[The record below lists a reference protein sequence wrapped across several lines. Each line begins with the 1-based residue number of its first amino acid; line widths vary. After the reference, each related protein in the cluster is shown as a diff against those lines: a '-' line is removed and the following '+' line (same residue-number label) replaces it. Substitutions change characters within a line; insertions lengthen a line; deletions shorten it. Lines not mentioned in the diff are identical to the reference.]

1 MTTLLRTIEF
11 LSLSLWVGADAFLS
25 FVVAPG
31 AFAVLASRDQAGAM
45 VGYSLY
51 RMHFAGVICGLV
63 FLVAR
68 VVRSRSVGS
77 LVAPAALC
85 VVLMIALTVISV
97 HAVSPRMAEL
107 RGKMGS
113 IERATASSQG
123 TDNPLLAEFGKLHR
137 VSVMLEGGVLLAG
150 LAGMYFMVREMGR
163 V

>member
-1 MTTLLRTIEF
+1 MSTVLRTIEF
-11 LSLSLWVGADAFLS
+11 LSLSLWLGADAFLS

-68 VVRSRSVGS
+68 AVRTRGIGS
-77 LVAPAALC
+77 LAGAAALC
-85 VVLMIALTVISV
+85 VVLMIALTVISQ
-97 HAVSPRMAEL
+97 HAVSPRMAVL

-123 TDNPLLAEFGKLHR
+123 TDNPMLAEFGKLHR

-150 LAGMYFMVREMGR
+150 LAGMWFMVREMGR

>member
-1 MTTLLRTIEF
+1 
-11 LSLSLWVGADAFLS
+11 LS

-45 VGYSLY
+45 VGYALW
-51 RMHFAGVICGLV
+51 RMHFAGVVCGVV

-68 VVRSRSVGS
+68 VVRTRGIGS
-77 LVAPAALC
+77 LAGAAALC
-85 VVLMIALTVISV
+85 VVLMIALTVISQ
-97 HAVSPRMAEL
+97 HAVSPRMAVL
-107 RGKMGS
+107 RVQMGS

-150 LAGMYFMVREMGR
+150 LAGMWFMVREMGR

>member
-1 MTTLLRTIEF
+1 MTTVLRTIEF
-11 LSLSLWVGADAFLS
+11 LSLSLWLGADAFLS
-25 FVVAPG
+25 LVVAPG
-31 AFAVLASRDQAGAM
+31 AFAVLASRDPAGTM
-45 VGYSLY
+45 VGYALW
-51 RMHFAGVICGLV
+51 RMHCAGVVCGLV

-68 VVRSRSVGS
+68 GVRTRSMGS
-77 LVAPAALC
+77 LAGPAALC
-85 VVLMIALTVISV
+85 VVSIIALTVISQ

-123 TDNPLLAEFGKLHR
+123 TENPLLAEFGKLHR

-150 LAGMYFMVREMGR
+150 LAGMWFMVREMGR

>member
-1 MTTLLRTIEF
+1 MMTVLRTIEF
-11 LSLSLWVGADAFLS
+11 LSLSLWLGADAFLS

-31 AFAVLASRDQAGAM
+31 AFAVLASRDQAGTM
-45 VGYSLY
+45 VGYALW
-51 RMHFAGVICGLV
+51 RMHFAGVVCGLV

-123 TDNPLLAEFGKLHR
+123 TENPLLAEFGKLHR

-150 LAGMYFMVREMGR
+150 LAGMWFMVREMGR

>member
-1 MTTLLRTIEF
+1 MMTVLRTIEF
-11 LSLSLWVGADAFLS
+11 LSLSLWLGADAFLS

-45 VGYSLY
+45 VGYALR
-51 RMHFAGVICGLV
+51 RMHFAGVVCGLV

-68 VVRSRSVGS
+68 GVRTRSMGS
-77 LVAPAALC
+77 LVGPAALC
-85 VVLMIALTVISV
+85 VISMIALTVISQ

-123 TDNPLLAEFGKLHR
+123 TENPLLAEFGKLHR

-150 LAGMYFMVREMGR
+150 LAGMWFMVREMGR

>member
-1 MTTLLRTIEF
+1 MMTVLRTIEF
-11 LSLSLWVGADAFLS
+11 LSLSLWLGADAFLS

-45 VGYSLY
+45 VGYSVF
-51 RMHFAGVICGLV
+51 RMHFSGVICGLV

-123 TDNPLLAEFGKLHR
+123 TDSPLLAEFGKLHR
-137 VSVMLEGGVLLAG
+137 VSVTLEGGVLLAG
-150 LAGMYFMVREMGR
+150 LAGMYFMVGEMGR